1 VTRRKHDDGGAPAA
15 PAAPRHISGEAR
27 LVEAQLEETVRPQTF
42 DEYVGQRA
50 VVDNVKV
57 FVEAARLRGQALD
70 HMLFCGPPGLGKTTL
85 AVVIANALG
94 ASLRQ
99 VAAPTIEHKGILAA
113 LLTSLKDGDVLFIDE
128 IHRLTPVVEETL
140 YPAME
145 DYRIDLVLNE
155 GPHAQPITLQL
166 ARFTLLGATTRTG
179 LLTGPLRSRFRHV
192 ARLDYYGEDELT
204 AIIKRSAR
212 LLRIPVDDDG
222 AREIGRRSR
231 GTPRVANHLLK
242 AVRDFAEVEGEGII
256 EHRIADYALGR
267 LGVDE
272 AGLDEMDRR
281 ILDGV
286 IRKFD
291 GGPVGIE
298 SIAAAVAE
306 ERDTLEEVYEPYL
319 IQEGFLQ
326 RTPRGRVA
334 TRRAFEH
341 LKLPYSGAARGK
353 GQGELF

>member
-1 VTRRKHDDGGAPAA
+1 VTRRKHDDGVAPEAAA
-15 PAAPRHISGEAR
+15 PARHVSGEPR
-27 LVEAQLEETVRPQTF
+27 GPEDQLEETVRPRTF

-94 ASLRQ
+94 ATLRQ
-99 VAAPTIEHKGILAA
+99 IAAPTIEHKGILAA

-128 IHRLTPVVEETL
+128 IHRLSPVVEETL

-179 LLTGPLRSRFRHV
+179 LLTSPLRSRFRHV
-192 ARLDYYGEDELT
+192 ARLDYYAQDELT

-212 LLRIPVDDDG
+212 LLRIPIDDDG
-222 AREIGRRSR
+222 ASEIGRRAR

-242 AVRDFAEVEGEGII
+242 AVRDFAEVEGEGVI
-256 EHRIADYALGR
+256 ERRIADYALGR

-272 AGLDEMDRR
+272 TGLDEMDRR
-281 ILDGV
+281 LLDAI

-319 IQEGFLQ
+319 IQEGFVQ
-326 RTPRGRVA
+326 RTPRGRIA
-334 TRRAFEH
+334 TRRAYEH
-341 LKLPYSGAARGK
+341 LKVPFDGKK

>member
-1 VTRRKHDDGGAPAA
+1 VTRRKHDDGPPGRETPS
-15 PAAPRHISGEAR
+15 RHVSGEVR
-27 LVEAQLEETVRPQTF
+27 EPETQLEETVRPRTF

-94 ASLRQ
+94 ATLRQ
-99 VAAPTIEHKGILAA
+99 IAAPTIEHKGILAA

-128 IHRLTPVVEETL
+128 IHRLNPVVEETL

-155 GPHAQPITLQL
+155 GPGAQPITLQL
-166 ARFTLLGATTRTG
+166 GRFTLLGATTRTG
-179 LLTGPLRSRFRHV
+179 LLTSPLRSRFRHV
-192 ARLDYYGEDELT
+192 ARLDYYAQDELS

-212 LLRIPVDDDG
+212 LLHIPIDDDG

-231 GTPRVANHLLK
+231 GTPRIANHLLK
-242 AVRDFAEVEGEGII
+242 AVRDFAEVEGEGVID
-256 EHRIADYALGR
+256 RRMADYALNR
-267 LGVDE
+267 LGVDD

-281 ILDGV
+281 LLDA
-286 IRKFD
+286 IIKKFD

-319 IQEGFLQ
+319 LQEGFVQ
-326 RTPRGRVA
+326 RTPRGRTA
-334 TRRAFEH
+334 TRRAYEH
-341 LKLPYSGAARGK
+341 LKVPCSGGK